1 MKILD
6 TLRNALKSGVVNF
19 KYTKKDGSV
28 REAKGTLNPEIIGE
42 KYTGKD
48 KTTIIV
54 TEENLMN
61 VIGYKTC
68 SDVIM
73 MFKVEYTDMDTNE
86 TVFMERQSVVL
97 PKDTTITKEIIPEIL
112 ESGVENL
119 QLYKPSKVKEGY
131 TTYWDMDKEAFR
143 CFSNEKLIEWESENV

>member
-1 MKILD
+1 MKNLD
-6 TLRNALKSGVVNF
+6 AFRNKLKSGVVNF

-54 TEENLMN
+54 TEENLTN

-73 MFKVEYTDMDTNE
+73 SWKEEYTDMDTNE
-86 TVFMERQSVVL
+86 TVSMERQSVVL
-97 PKDTTITKEIIPEIL
+97 PKDTTITKELIPEIL
-112 ESGVENL
+112 ESGVEDL
-119 QLYKPSKVKEGY
+119 QLYKPSKVKDGY
-131 TTYWDMDKEAFR
+131 TTYWDVEKDDFR
-143 CFSNEKLIEWESENV
+143 CFLDDKFIGICEA

>member
-86 TVFMERQSVVL
+86 TVSMERQSVVL
-97 PKDTTITKEIIPEIL
+97 PKDTTITKELIPEIL

-119 QLYKPSKVKEGY
+119 RLYKPSKVKEGY

>member
-1 MKILD
+1 MKNLD
-6 TLRNALKSGVVNF
+6 TFRNALKSGVVNF

-54 TEENLMN
+54 TEDNLKN

-73 MFKVEYTDMDTNE
+73 SWTEEFIDMDTNE
-86 TVFMERQSVVL
+86 TVPFKRQSIIL
-97 PKDTTITKEIIPEIL
+97 PHNTTITKELIPEIL
-112 ESGVENL
+112 ESGVEKL

-131 TTYWDMDKEAFR
+131 TTYWDMEKEAFR
-143 CFSNEKLIEWESENV
+143 CFNNENLIDWDSENV